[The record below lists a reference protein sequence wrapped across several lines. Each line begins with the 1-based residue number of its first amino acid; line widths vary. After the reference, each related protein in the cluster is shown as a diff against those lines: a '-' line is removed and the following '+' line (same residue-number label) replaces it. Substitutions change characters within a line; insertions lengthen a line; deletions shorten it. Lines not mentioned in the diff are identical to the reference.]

1 MNRTK
6 SVNADVIV
14 VGGGVIGL
22 LSAREF
28 ASAGARVV
36 VLEKRL
42 LGRES
47 SWAGG
52 GILSPLYPW
61 RMPDPITRLC
71 AWSQAVYP
79 KLAQELAMSSG
90 VDPEW
95 RQSGLL
101 FAECEDFEAA
111 LEWCG
116 KRGMVYELPSARDIA
131 RIAPNLGIA
140 PQRPVYLPGIAQV
153 RNPRLLRALRSDL
166 EQRGVALL
174 ENSPADEIKTQDGRV
189 IGIATPEGVYEAG
202 CYVVAAGAW
211 SGRLASSLDRRDL
224 GIEPVKGQMLVY
236 KADPELLRCM
246 VLHDGRYLIPR
257 QDGRILVG
265 STVEYA
271 EFDKSVSDSIRRDL
285 ESFAQTVLPALK
297 ALSPEKHWA
306 GLRPGSPEGIPRIG
320 PHPAFSNLYFNC
332 GHFRN
337 GFVMAPASARL
348 LADQILRRPPILPL
362 EPYRLPASPA

>member
-6 SVNADVIV
+6 TVNADVVI

-22 LSAREF
+22 LSAREL

-36 VLEKRL
+36 LLEKRL

-61 RMPDPITRLC
+61 RTPDPITRLC

-79 KLAQELAMSSG
+79 KLAQELSVSSG
-90 VDPEW
+90 IDPEW

-101 FAECEDFEAA
+101 FAECEDLAEA

-116 KRGMVYELPSARDIA
+116 KRGVACEFPVVHDIE
-131 RIAPNLGIA
+131 RIAPKLGIA
-140 PQRPVYLPGIAQV
+140 PERPVYLPGVAQV
-153 RNPRLLRALRSDL
+153 RNPRLLRALRIDL
-166 EQRGVALL
+166 EQRGVVLL
-174 ENSPADEIKTQDGRV
+174 ENHPVDEIKTKDGRV
-189 IGIATPEGVYEAG
+189 TGIATPEGAFAAG

-211 SGRLASSLDRRDL
+211 SGRLAAALDNRDL
-224 GIEPVKGQMLVY
+224 GIAPVKGQMLVY
-236 KADPELLRCM
+236 KADPDWLRCM
-246 VLHDGRYLIPR
+246 VLHQGRYLIPR
-257 QDGRILVG
+257 LDGRILVG

-271 EFDKSVSDSIRRDL
+271 EFDKSVSESVRRDL
-285 ESFAQTVLPALK
+285 ESFAHALLPALK
-297 ALSPEKHWA
+297 ALTPEKHWA

-320 PHPAFSNLYFNC
+320 AHPGFSNLYFNC

-348 LADQILRRPPILPL
+348 LADQILRRPAILPL
-362 EPYRLPASPA
+362 EPYQISA